1 VHWTGRLLAR
11 VVGKWEWHGRLGEDV
26 GDVGARSAAESTL
39 GVAAVQGATCVLRAL
54 GLGEGRWAVGGVGRL
69 GWWATQDAGCAAG
82 SASGARDAG
91 VGAAAARART
101 AGPRELGHRE
111 RGGERDGWAAVGPG
125 KEEGLREFS
134 FYLFLFLPF
143 VLFLKT

>member
-1 VHWTGRLLAR
+1 MGGW
-11 VVGKWEWHGRLGEDV
+11 GKTWATW
-26 GDVGARSAAESTL
+26 GASAAESML
-39 GVAAVQGATCVLRAL
+39 GVATVQGAACVLRVL
-54 GLGEGRWAVGGVGRL
+54 GLGEGRWAAGGAGRL
-69 GWWATQDAGCAAG
+69 GWWRGG
-82 SASGARDAG
+82 SASGAVDAG

-101 AGPRELGHRE
+101 AGPGELGRRE
-111 RGGERDGWAAVGPG
+111 RGGERDGWAVAGPG